1 MIIGKRA
8 ENFYILL
15 KVLLISL
22 YLISL
27 FKVWNSSPKYL
38 KIIDL
43 IFNFTIGTLL
53 IVIYNPFSKMVITN
67 FHKKVAFSA
76 GFAILI
82 NSAIIKYLT
91 NKLEKTVLK
100 KRNHFKISPQP

>member
-1 MIIGKRA
+1 M
-8 ENFYILL
+8 
-15 KVLLISL
+15 
-22 YLISL
+22 
-27 FKVWNSSPKYL
+27 
-38 KIIDL
+38 KI
-43 IFNFTIGTLL
+43 T
-53 IVIYNPFSKMVITN
+53 K

-91 NKLEKTVLK
+91 NKLEKTVMK